1 MGRILSNEKS
11 KNTIFYQL
19 LFRKYYSKLIV
30 YNDKHML
37 LLRFYGLGIWVR
49 VSWIAIVKI
58 LYSLGYVVKQLFS
71 IPRLLH
77 RGILAFL
84 PCYNSL
90 FLEQV
95 TQGKEKCRCH
105 GAFNKLIQKLCCYFY
120 YVLCVENDSQSLAH
134 TQGIGS

>member
-1 MGRILSNEKS
+1 M
-11 KNTIFYQL
+11 
-19 LFRKYYSKLIV
+19 
-30 YNDKHML
+30 
-37 LLRFYGLGIWVR
+37 
-49 VSWIAIVKI
+49 
-58 LYSLGYVVKQLFS
+58 KQLFS

-84 PCYNSL
+84 PHYRSL
-90 FLEQV
+90 FLKQV

-134 TQGIGS
+134 TQGTGGQILKRKIVKKNLDAFSNTICVVNIYLNIMILPACAYFNILGIFLK